1 MSQFQELANERK
13 KKYKELKK
21 RIERE
26 KELHIIAQ
34 KMERKK
40 QLTVSWNINNYVLI
54 ASLKSEQTCK
64 PINRIPCLCLL
75 ISSLPGSALRA
86 HVGSLIKHCGST
98 SVLESFPSKLDITR
112 YQDTYLVSLF
122 EALV

>member
-40 QLTVSWNINNYVLI
+40 QLTVSWNILDWPQSLKQFFTNVSYHILV
-54 ASLKSEQTCK
+54 ASLT
-64 PINRIPCLCLL
+64 LM
-75 ISSLPGSALRA
+75 AL
-86 HVGSLIKHCGST
+86 
-98 SVLESFPSKLDITR
+98 F
-112 YQDTYLVSLF
+112 
-122 EALV
+122 